1 MRPPLDAPGLTELV
15 LKLRQPEILVGQWR

>member
-15 LKLRQPEILVGQWR
+15 SELRPPEILVGQWR